1 MHHDTEHSD
10 DRPNTPTPAPALS
23 QAEQLRAL
31 ADKTPIK
38 KTNTAISKIIELR
51 DVLTEERCRGRTSD
65 GLAELLAEAGV
76 NITPGTLRNY
86 LADID
91 RAILALESEG
101 NAAPSDSDI
110 HHKVNEIVKAART
123 SATSEAVEQYPADA
137 DVSKPAETMLQDPQ
151 HRTVSRPTRQA
162 DARNG
167 SRIANASLIRKRNR
181 EH

>member
-1 MHHDTEHSD
+1 MHHDTEHPD
-10 DRPNTPTPAPALS
+10 DGPNTPPPALS
-23 QAEQLRAL
+23 QADRLRSLAEQ
-31 ADKTPIK
+31 TPIK

-101 NAAPSDSDI
+101 NAAPSDADI
-110 HHKVNEIVKAART
+110 HRKVNQIVKAART

-137 DVSKPAETMLQDPQ
+137 DVSKPAQAMLQDPQ

-162 DARNG
+162 PALIG
-167 SRIANASLIRKRNR
+167 SPFANASLTRKRNR